1 MLSGNFKSYG
11 FLYPKSICSRNK
23 SLTTMSTFRV
33 ALAQINTVV
42 GDIQGNLEKILHL
55 IEQARSTKASL
66 VAFPEL
72 AVHGYP
78 PEDLLFKASFITENI
93 QATQEIVSASNG
105 IATVVGFADKSDSL
119 YNAAALGYN
128 GQTVSYT
135 HLTLPTIYSV

>member
-1 MLSGNFKSYG
+1 
-11 FLYPKSICSRNK
+11 
-23 SLTTMSTFRV
+23 MSTFRV

-72 AVHGYP
+72 AVPGYP

-93 QATQEIVSASNG
+93 QATQEIVSASNET
-105 IATVVGFADKSDSL
+105 IKFTSFTLECIFSSEILTVK
-119 YNAAALGYN
+119 
-128 GQTVSYT
+128 
-135 HLTLPTIYSV
+135 